1 MLPILACLAG
11 AKWGGVEREN
21 PPPFCPYLLM
31 AYPLRRHV
39 GMYHPKLRGR
49 GMFFAPFWSENGH
62 RLCAHFGLNSV
73 MVFEGTEGVYERSN

>member
-11 AKWGGVEREN
+11 AKWGGVGREN

-39 GMYHPKLRGR
+39 GMYHPKLRGGGVCFLR
-49 GMFFAPFWSENGH
+49 
-62 RLCAHFGLNSV
+62 RFGLKTGIDFV
-73 MVFEGTEGVYERSN
+73 PIFV